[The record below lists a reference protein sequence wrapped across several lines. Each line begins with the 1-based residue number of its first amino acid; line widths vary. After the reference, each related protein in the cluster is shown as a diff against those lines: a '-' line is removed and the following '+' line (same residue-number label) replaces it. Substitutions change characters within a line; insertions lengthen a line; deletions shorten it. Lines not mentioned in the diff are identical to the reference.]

1 MSVGKQHQLPNSV
14 VKAMDGL
21 EKTQKFFRLF
31 LLPGVTHCGGGDG
44 PDTIDWLAAIQAWV
58 EDGVAPT
65 RSSRPGLIHFASMCF
80 GLVPSA
86 HTRRLQSIRER
97 GTR

>member
-1 MSVGKQHQLPNSV
+1 
-14 VKAMDGL
+14 MDGL

-58 EDGVAPT
+58 EDGVAPDQIIAARFDTLRINVLRT
-65 RSSRPGLIHFASMCF
+65 RPICPYPQVAVYKGTGDTVI
-80 GLVPSA
+80 VPKLA
-86 HTRRLQSIRER
+86 
-97 GTR
+97 